1 MSGGNGAILV
11 VDDSSVMRRILA
23 QGLNK
28 LGYTDIVEAVDGL
41 DALVKLAESPN
52 VKLILTDWNMP
63 NLDGLSFLKKVK
75 SDEKFKHI
83 PILMVTTEAEKGKVV
98 EAIAAG
104 AANYLMKP
112 FTPEGL
118 KEKLDK
124 ILK

>member
-1 MSGGNGAILV
+1 MSDGNGAILV
-11 VDDSSVMRRILA
+11 VDDSSVMRRILS

-28 LGYTDIVEAVDGL
+28 LGYKDIIEAADGI
-41 DALVKLAESPN
+41 DALIKLGENSGI
-52 VKLILTDWNMP
+52 KLILSDWNMP

-75 SDEKFKHI
+75 ADEKFKHI
-83 PILMVTTEAEKGKVV
+83 PVLMVTTEAEKGKVV
-98 EAIAAG
+98 QAISAG

-118 KEKLDK
+118 KEKLDN